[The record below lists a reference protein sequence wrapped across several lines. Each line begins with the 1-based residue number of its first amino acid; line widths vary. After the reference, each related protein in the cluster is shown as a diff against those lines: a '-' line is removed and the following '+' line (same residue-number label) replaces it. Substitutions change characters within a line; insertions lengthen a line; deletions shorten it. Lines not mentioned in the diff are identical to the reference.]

1 MISLG
6 GAVSVVVY
14 LLVAAVVF
22 GLLFWLIDYIGGQ
35 LPSFTPFVKV
45 ARIILVV
52 IAVLVLIGVLL
63 NISGVMPGPL
73 FRS

>member
-6 GAVSVVVY
+6 GAVSVVIY

-22 GLLFWLIDYIGGQ
+22 GLLFFLIDYVGAQ
-35 LPSFTPFVKV
+35 FPTFSPFVKV

-52 IAVLVLIGVLL
+52 IGVLVLIGMILSL
-63 NISGVMPGPL
+63 SGVTAGPV
-73 FRS
+73 FRP